1 MRRFSGF
8 TLMELLIVI
17 VIVGILASVALPSFG
32 KTIER
37 TRVKDAQAT
46 LASVYSAERVYRLD
60 QGGYGT
66 LNDLIANRYVTNP
79 NAGNADW
86 TFTISDV
93 SGSTSNT
100 FTATA
105 NRSTGGYSTNT
116 VWVNQNFNG
125 SCYNGNHPF
134 RDFTSNPC

>member
-1 MRRFSGF
+1 MSRQRARTGGF
-8 TLMELLIVI
+8 TLLELLVVI
-17 VIVGILASVALPSFG
+17 MIVGILASVALPSFG

-37 TRVKDAQAT
+37 TRVKDAQAI

-66 LNDLIANRYVTNP
+66 LNNLVTNRYVTDP
-79 NAGNADW
+79 NAGNAYW
-86 TFTISDV
+86 TFVISNV

-105 NRSTGGYSTNT
+105 NRSTGGYNGNT
-116 VWVNQNFNG
+116 VTVDQNFDG
-125 SCYNGNHPF
+125 SHYGGTHPF
-134 RDFTSNPC
+134 HD